1 MFSKY
6 DVYTTTQSIY
16 CYPDSNVL
24 KNKLNI
30 REDKLLKTAEEEI
43 TLIKQMELLKNPI
56 NGNFFKSTSYE
67 YTQVYF

>member
-24 KNKLNI
+24 INKLYI
-30 REDKLLKTAEEEI
+30 RDNKLLKTAEEEI
-43 TLIKQMELLKNPI
+43 T
-56 NGNFFKSTSYE
+56 
-67 YTQVYF
+67 